1 MIQLYSRPSLSLL
14 CLSRITAYLE
24 VKSGPRFQHEN
35 FTTGYIIL
43 LKRGEIAPQDF
54 LNILNTSLTSRL
66 EAHIHL
72 WKWLFDLFF
81 ISQFCKFDMSRY
93 GYLKIFQTVIR
104 LRDNES
110 RLYSCLYH
118 KIYMHLYESQYQKTY
133 LRTCSPS
140 IRAVHYENKPI
151 QIYWKIYHQKNENFQ
166 IKILIFFIF
175 LLKNID
181 WRYSLEPPRRG
192 GSNGYPQFM
201 FLSRNKTNNVYP
213 YKPHFYYIKVGFK
226 GVNFI

>member
-93 GYLKIFQTVIR
+93 GYIKVFQTVIGP
-104 LRDNES
+104 RDNES

-118 KIYMHLYESQYQKTY
+118 KIGALIWVATSENVPSDMFAKHSRSP
-133 LRTCSPS
+133 LRKQAYSN
-140 IRAVHYENKPI
+140 I
-151 QIYWKIYHQKNENFQ
+151 
-166 IKILIFFIF
+166 
-175 LLKNID
+175 LKNLPPKKWKFSDKNFDIFHISAQKHRL
-181 WRYSLEPPRRG
+181 WVLVRTASPRR
-192 GSNGYPQFM
+192 F
-201 FLSRNKTNNVYP
+201 
-213 YKPHFYYIKVGFK
+213 
-226 GVNFI
+226 